1 MRSGLSSGN
10 VAGHRKPHH
19 SLSGLSDGRLQERS
33 SRNGAAVRG
42 KLLYGRNVGFLR
54 LLPFLQFLPCLF
66 RPTIP
71 AHFLLRSLNVGSL
84 HSVRSKAEG
93 TYQQRKYYF
102 YSDSHLFNYKFLTRK
117 TEQYPFI
124 FTRMPEATG
133 TALRLIQH
141 FHFLPKSLFVTRYH
155 HLCNPLPIFDDEGFC
170 RKVDENNTNFT
181 TVIGINRSRSSAR

>member
-1 MRSGLSSGN
+1 MMRSGLSSGN

-66 RPTIP
+66 RPTVP
-71 AHFLLRSLNVGSL
+71 AHFLLRSLNIGSL

-124 FTRMPEATG
+124 FYPYARSHRHRAPSHP
-133 TALRLIQH
+133 AL
-141 FHFLPKSLFVTRYH
+141 
-155 HLCNPLPIFDDEGFC
+155 PLPAKELVRDALSPF
-170 RKVDENNTNFT
+170 VQ
-181 TVIGINRSRSSAR
+181 SSPHLR